1 MWDRPPYRDLFS
13 EMRKSRYRGAMSLM
27 KMTPWRAAR
36 MRAQASWSCDYS
48 TRPGPVGPVPSL
60 VLPVEQWFCTDL
72 SSTPWIRS
80 KFYRSPGCPGLG
92 GSIHRTACTCTS
104 SAHLYQIPIGSKV
117 PNPMTA
123 GSQLHPHGIP
133 DSWRAGGL
141 GASWIFL
148 SSLPWATVFL
158 YLLHGPSHLPL
169 NPLPQHWELFSLMYF
184 FF

>member
-1 MWDRPPYRDLFS
+1 
-13 EMRKSRYRGAMSLM
+13 MRKSRYRGAMSLM
-27 KMTPWRAAR
+27 EMTPWRAAR

-80 KFYRSPGCPGLG
+80 PFYRSPGCPGLG

-133 DSWRAGGL
+133 ESQRAGGL
-141 GASWIFL
+141 EGWEHLGYFYLPCPELQSSCISYMDPLICLLTL
-148 SSLPWATVFL
+148 SHSTESSSP
-158 YLLHGPSHLPL
+158 
-169 NPLPQHWELFSLMYF
+169 
-184 FF
+184 